1 MLWALAT
8 QNTAWF
14 DFLQT
19 QKFGPLMDYYAA
31 LPGGGTREGTGYG
44 TALNNLFGNYIYW
57 KASTGEDLAGLTPH
71 TRETIDY
78 WVHATVPTRDRFAP
92 IADLSR
98 ESIPNLYD
106 YHENLVHEAV
116 VLSAGT
122 PQARR
127 GTWWLQHNSVNGV
140 ASVFNIA
147 GDLLPYPDAPSAPT
161 DLMYHARRRGRAVR
175 ANELGHRRRVA
186 GVRRR
191 QVRPVARPPGPG
203 LVHVLQGRLAGGD
216 QQHLVAQRHPP
227 GSGRQQRDPL
237 RAEHGAVIPQNQ
249 SDTRGVDHDSVDRR
263 RRDDVSADLTNAY
276 SASRDVVQS
285 WTRTL
290 ELSGDVLR
298 VTDACSV
305 APGVR
310 PIFQLQVPALPVLQA
325 DGSIQAGG
333 LHIVLLQ
340 PANATFVAMDPPSI
354 RAGIAST

>member
-1 MLWALAT
+1 MTEDEAAIAAGGTPAIAGDSYLDVGNFLEDLALTYDHGFEQLTPVQRQRWAAYAEQAVFNVWHPNDASWGGVSHPWTGWAICDPGNNYHFSFLRATMLWALAT

-57 KASTGEDLAGLTPH
+57 KASTGEDLAGITPH

-78 WVHATVPTRDRFAP
+78 WVHATVPTLDRFAP

-98 ESIPNLYD
+98 ESIPNSYD
-106 YHENLVHEAV
+106 YQENLVHEAV
-116 VLSAGT
+116 LLSAGT

-147 GDLLPYPDAPSAPT
+147 GDLLAYPDAPSAPT

-175 ANELGHRRRVA
+175 TNELGHDRRLG
-186 GVRRR
+186 GVRGR
-191 QVRPVARPPGPG
+191 QVRPVARAPGAG
-203 LVHVLQGRLAGGD
+203 LVHVLQERLALGD

-227 GSGRQQRDPL
+227 GSGR
-237 RAEHGAVIPQNQ
+237 
-249 SDTRGVDHDSVDRR
+249 
-263 RRDDVSADLTNAY
+263 
-276 SASRDVVQS
+276 
-285 WTRTL
+285 
-290 ELSGDVLR
+290 
-298 VTDACSV
+298 
-305 APGVR
+305 
-310 PIFQLQVPALPVLQA
+310 
-325 DGSIQAGG
+325 
-333 LHIVLLQ
+333 
-340 PANATFVAMDPPSI
+340 AT
-354 RAGIAST
+354 T